1 MPFAATW
8 MDLEVIILIEVC
20 QKPGRQ
26 LPDITYMWN
35 PKYVTS
41 GSTYKPETD
50 PQMIEKQLVIAKVGE
65 GWTGSLGAQ
74 NPQRSSCT
82 AAVWSLSHAQLS
94 AAPWTVA
101 RQALLSMALLR
112 QEYWSGVP
120 FASPGDLLINPG
132 IEPRSLAWQV
142 DSPKVPN

>member
-1 MPFAATW
+1 

-50 PQMIEKQLVIAKVGE
+50 SQMRERQLVVAKVGE
-65 GWTGSLGAQ
+65 GWTGSLGVRTPKGPPVQ
-74 NPQRSSCT
+74 LLFGRS
-82 AAVWSLSHAQLS
+82 AMPNSLQPHGL
-94 AAPWTVA
+94 
-101 RQALLSMALLR
+101 
-112 QEYWSGVP
+112 
-120 FASPGDLLINPG
+120 
-132 IEPRSLAWQV
+132 
-142 DSPKVPN
+142 